1 MRTLIYI
8 IIPLFCLVSCQ
19 ENKKENFE
27 QEEEQH
33 AEELT
38 QIHISAFQAEALE
51 IQTDTLKK
59 RNLGA
64 SIAVNGE
71 LKVPPQN
78 QAIITSVFGA
88 NISEIKVGEGE
99 KINKNQVL
107 AYLSHPDLINLQIEY
122 SQMKNELSYLKR
134 EFKRQEKL
142 YKEGVASGMIFQ
154 EAEKKYSSARQQTK
168 GLEAKLHLLNLN
180 PKAIEN
186 GEIYQQIPV
195 VSPIDGFMQQINVR
209 TGQFVEPQTAI
220 FELVNPK
227 DIYAEL
233 KVYEKEAS
241 QISAGQE
248 VKLKILSS
256 IDEEINAVVYSV
268 GKAFNSDS
276 KAIKVLAK
284 LENQDQKLFPGTFVK
299 AKIKKDKNSVIALPE
314 SAIVDVEDKNYAF
327 IGIKNQAGDW
337 EFSAEEVK
345 INQSDEGWIPVTFFR
360 EIPKNTLFA
369 YNHAYYLLAE
379 AQKGLGGHDH

>member
-38 QIHISAFQAEALE
+38 QIHIYAFQSEALE
-51 IQTDTLKK
+51 IKTDTIKK

-209 TGQFVEPQTAI
+209 TGQF
-220 FELVNPK
+220 
-227 DIYAEL
+227 
-233 KVYEKEAS
+233 
-241 QISAGQE
+241 
-248 VKLKILSS
+248 
-256 IDEEINAVVYSV
+256 
-268 GKAFNSDS
+268 
-276 KAIKVLAK
+276 
-284 LENQDQKLFPGTFVK
+284 
-299 AKIKKDKNSVIALPE
+299 
-314 SAIVDVEDKNYAF
+314 
-327 IGIKNQAGDW
+327 
-337 EFSAEEVK
+337 
-345 INQSDEGWIPVTFFR
+345 
-360 EIPKNTLFA
+360 
-369 YNHAYYLLAE
+369 
-379 AQKGLGGHDH
+379 